1 MLGIALT
8 SPSFTL
14 GSFGDECRP
23 GIVNL
28 SPGICPRILLL
39 GPVARAYLTAA
50 RGVCEGTLAIVSKDG
65 NPILRQL
72 RYALPEMTQ
81 RLHTRSRMKRAK

>member
-8 SPSFTL
+8 SSGFTL

-23 GIVNL
+23 GNVSL
-28 SPGICPRILLL
+28 SPGISPRNHLL
-39 GPVARAYLTAA
+39 GPATRAYLTAA
-50 RGVCEGTLAIVSKDG
+50 KGVFAGTLAIVSKDG

-72 RYALPEMTQ
+72 RYALPGMTQ
-81 RLHTRSRMKRAK
+81 RLHTCSRMKRAK